1 MRASIAEASR
11 MRTWARWVRLVNA
24 DQEVA
29 APGTGDHRRAAADG
43 ILRRK
48 ENVKRGQ
55 GDTER
60 ESEGED
66 V

>member
-1 MRASIAEASR
+1 MRA
-11 MRTWARWVRLVNA
+11 WARWVRLVDA

-29 APGTGDHRRAAADG
+29 APGTRDRRRAAGDG

-48 ENVKRGQ
+48 ENVKRGL